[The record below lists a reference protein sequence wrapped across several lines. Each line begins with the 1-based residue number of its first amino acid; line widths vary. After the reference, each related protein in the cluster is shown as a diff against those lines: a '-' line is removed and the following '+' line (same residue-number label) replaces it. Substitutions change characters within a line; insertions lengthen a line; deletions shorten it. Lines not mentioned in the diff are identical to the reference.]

1 MRAQARRLPRRVRA
15 GRDRDPRASWHLS
28 RNDRVRPAVHPR
40 ELQGI
45 AAVPVRTS
53 RSADHRAENLQVVVH
68 MCASREFASLADRT
82 NPAEHWLRVLA
93 ARAHA
98 ECGGSGVG
106 AIGMCFT
113 GGFVLAMG
121 GGSSRAGSGRQPAR
135 PAGTGHGST
144 AARARAGP
152 SPAVLVV
159 GFRLRGVRGQL
170 AHALFR
176 CESLFNTPLFVGFQ
190 DSSPSC
196 R

>member
-1 MRAQARRLPRRVRA
+1 
-15 GRDRDPRASWHLS
+15 
-28 RNDRVRPAVHPR
+28 
-40 ELQGI
+40 
-45 AAVPVRTS
+45 
-53 RSADHRAENLQVVVH
+53 

-98 ECGGSGVG
+98 ERGGSGVG

-121 GGSSRAGSGRQPAR
+121 GG
-135 PAGTGHGST
+135 T
-144 AARARAGP
+144 

-159 GFRLRGVRGQL
+159 GFRLRGVRGRL

-176 CESLFNTPLFVGFQ
+176 CESLFNTPLFVGYQ